1 MTLAILA
8 NEENWQA
15 FDDAWSA
22 LIDSGDEVEDL
33 VTALEIVGQKRRMAR
48 CMVIARK
55 HVDALNAAG
64 RHAESAR
71 LLGAALRGGG
81 PVGEIADP
89 LLDAART
96 AWGSEPW
103 WAAYTQLAGFE
114 AGSPDLRKAW
124 IYLDDMRSYHPGAV
138 VFHAAG
144 WGTGEVLEIA
154 ADNQE
159 VVVRF
164 QSGKKDRFP
173 LRTAVEIF
181 ERLPE
186 SDLRAQVLRDP
197 EELKKRIKKEP
208 LEILRSILLRYGGKA
223 SSMTL
228 RNAMMQIGVDG
239 SAWTGWWRK
248 ARVAA
253 ENSEWFRV
261 SGNATRAEVELLR
274 RALDPVEAIER
285 QLRHAVDLKTALSRV
300 RDLFGGSAVEEGVRV
315 KALEAIETFCADK
328 REPLEQRLAA
338 WMFLREHRGE
348 TPEDLLA
355 HLRTAAEK
363 PAPADPS
370 VAPAL
375 WTLLNRIPGARE
387 QDAAIEVLAEVLGD
401 GWIEDAVRHMP
412 HAPAGM
418 VNRLLSVLAE
428 HERKAELGQHYVT
441 LLARPTR
448 APFALIALARMAEDG
463 HFDVEMPTPAQR
475 AMALVELAVHL
486 EEKKRGDTLLTRAHQ
501 RLIDL
506 LTGDEPPLLQKLLE
520 AADADEMLGL
530 RTALQRGL
538 DDTVDAILTDLALD
552 KGIDLL
558 KSATRNFWDD
568 ERIWT
573 TREGLRRREGELR
586 ELLDKKIPENAE
598 AIARAASYGDLS
610 ENSEWEAAIEEQRQ
624 LTSAASAM
632 EKELRQAAL
641 LENVSIPED
650 TVTPGTLVRYRELPA
665 GREREIAILGPW
677 DQHPNAVSYRA
688 PLAAGMLGLHAGD
701 KGKIELPSGTLD
713 VEVLGIKTAVEAN

>member
-15 FDDAWSA
+15 FDDAWTA
-22 LIDSGDEVEDL
+22 LIDGGGEIDDL
-33 VTALEIVGQKRRMAR
+33 VAAMETVGQKRRMAR
-48 CMVIARK
+48 CMVLARR
-55 HVDALNAAG
+55 HVEVFNADG

-81 PVGEIADP
+81 PVGEIAD
-89 LLDAART
+89 LLIDAAKT
-96 AWGSEPW
+96 AWGAEPW
-103 WAAYTQLAGFE
+103 WDAYCKLAGFE
-114 AGSPDLRKAW
+114 TGAPDLRKAW
-124 IYLDDMRSYHPGAV
+124 IYLDDMQSYHPGAV

-154 ADNQE
+154 VDTQDVE
-159 VVVRF
+159 VRF
-164 QSGKKDRFP
+164 QSGRKDRFP

-186 SDLRAQVLRDP
+186 TDLRAQHLRDA
-197 EELKKRIKKEP
+197 EGLKKRIKKEP

-228 RNAMMQIGVDG
+228 RNALMQIGVDG

-261 SGNATRAEVELLR
+261 SGNATRAEIELLK
-274 RALDPVEAIER
+274 RALDPVDAIER
-285 QLRHAVDLKTALSRV
+285 QLKHAVDLRTALSRV
-300 RDLFGGSAVEEGVRV
+300 RDLFGGSAVDDLVRA
-315 KALEAIETFCADK
+315 KALDAIQTFCDDK

-338 WMFLREHRGE
+338 WMFLREHRGA
-348 TPEDLLA
+348 TPEPLLERLHA
-355 HLRTAAEK
+355 AAAE
-363 PAPADPS
+363 PAPSDPS
-370 VAPAL
+370 VPPPL
-375 WTLLNRIPGARE
+375 WVLLNRIPGARE
-387 QDAAIEVLAEVLGD
+387 QEQAIEVLEEVLGENWKEHVID
-401 GWIEDAVRHMP
+401 HVP

-418 VNRLLSVLAE
+418 VNRLLSILLE
-428 HERKAELGQHYVT
+428 DGRKRELGLHYVS

-448 APFALIALARMAEDG
+448 APFALIALARLGEEGQLQAEL
-463 HFDVEMPTPAQR
+463 PTGAQR

-506 LTGDEPPLLQKLLE
+506 LTGGKPPLLTSLLAEVE
-520 AADADEMLGL
+520 AEEMLGL
-530 RTALQRGL
+530 RTALQRGV
-538 DDTVDAILTDLALD
+538 DDSVEAILTDIALA
-552 KGIDLL
+552 KGIDLF
-558 KSATRNFWDD
+558 KAGSGHFWSDD
-568 ERIWT
+568 RIWT
-573 TREGLRRREGELR
+573 TREGLKRREGELR
-586 ELLDKKIPENAE
+586 ELMDKKIPENAE

-624 LTSAASAM
+624 LTTAASAM
-632 EKELRQAAL
+632 EKELRLAAL
-641 LENVSIPED
+641 LESASIPEG
-650 TVTPGTLVRYRELPA
+650 TVAPGTFVRYREIES

-677 DQHPNAVSYRA
+677 DNHPQGVSYRA
-688 PLAAGMLGLHAGD
+688 PLAAGMLGLHRGQRGRID
-701 KGKIELPSGTLD
+701 LPSGVMQ
-713 VEVLGIKTAVEAN
+713 VEVLDIHLAVEV

>member
-1 MTLAILA
+1 MNLAILA

-15 FDDAWSA
+15 FDDAWTA
-22 LIDSGDEVEDL
+22 LIDGGGDIEDL
-33 VTALEIVGQKRRMAR
+33 VAALETVGQKRRMAR
-48 CMVIARK
+48 CMVLARR
-55 HVDALNAAG
+55 HVEVLNAAD

-81 PVGEIADP
+81 PVGEIAEL

-96 AWGSEPW
+96 AWGSELW
-103 WAAYTQLAGFE
+103 WSAYCQLAGFE

-124 IYLDDMRSYHPGAV
+124 IYLDDMQRYHPGAV

-154 ADNQE
+154 VETQDLE
-159 VVVRF
+159 VRF
-164 QSGKKDRFP
+164 QSGRKDRFP

-186 SDLRAQVLRDP
+186 TDLRAQHLRDA
-197 EELKKRIKKEP
+197 EGLKKRIKKEP

-228 RNAMMQIGVDG
+228 RNALMQIGVDG

-261 SGNATRAEVELLR
+261 SGNATRAEIELLK
-274 RALDPVEAIER
+274 RALDPVDAIER
-285 QLRHAVDLKTALSRV
+285 QLKHAVDLRTGLSRV
-300 RDLFGGSAVEEGVRV
+300 RDLFGGSAVDDQVRA
-315 KALEAIETFCADK
+315 KALDAIETFCEDK

-338 WMFLREHRGE
+338 WMFLREHRGQ
-348 TPEDLLA
+348 TPQPLIDR
-355 HLRTAAEK
+355 LRAAAAE

-370 VAPAL
+370 VPPPL
-375 WTLLNRIPGARE
+375 WVLLNRIPGARE
-387 QDAAIEVLAEVLGD
+387 QDQAIDVLAELLGE
-401 GWIEDAVRHMP
+401 GWIEQVIDHVP
-412 HAPAGM
+412 HAPPGM
-418 VNRLLSVLAE
+418 VNRLLTMLTEAG
-428 HERKAELGQHYVT
+428 RTRELGAHYVS

-448 APFALIALARMAEDG
+448 APFALIGLARLGEDG
-463 HFDVEMPTPAQR
+463 LLKADLPTGAQR

-501 RLIDL
+501 RLVDL
-506 LTGDEPPLLQKLLE
+506 LAGSRPSLLE
-520 AADADEMLGL
+520 RLLADVEADEMLGL
-530 RTALQRGL
+530 RTALQRGI
-538 DDTVDAILTDLALD
+538 DDGIDAILTDVALT

-558 KSATRNFWDD
+558 KSGARHFWSD

-573 TREGLRRREGELR
+573 TREGLKRREGELR
-586 ELLDKKIPENAE
+586 ELMDKKIPENAE

-624 LTSAASAM
+624 LTTAASSM
-632 EKELRQAAL
+632 EKELRLAAL
-641 LENVSIPED
+641 LESASIPED
-650 TVTPGTLVRYRELPA
+650 TVAPGTFVRYREIESGL
-665 GREREIAILGPW
+665 EREIAILGPW
-677 DQHPNAVSYRA
+677 DNHPQGVSYRA
-688 PLAAGMLGLHAGD
+688 PLASGMLGLHRGQRGRID
-701 KGKIELPSGTLD
+701 LPSGVMQ
-713 VEVLGIKTAVEAN
+713 VEVLDIHLAVEV